1 MSPTGIHF
9 GCPPT
14 PVTTE
19 LWGKREG
26 EKTHWE
32 GEEKTNVFC
41 ILLPWLAQAYAW
53 NRCSV
58 NTWGMYVQMNEK
70 RELASRHLGREKKTR
85 ESWQIFPEYA
95 STTSLYLPL
104 HRLHSI
110 PFKPLSRYPDRVSH
124 FGFRAIKSLSCGHK
138 TFYCWS
144 QMLLKVYPDKNLPV
158 CVRFLLVLRS
168 SMVSDDRSTSQHP
181 FFISHM

>member
-1 MSPTGIHF
+1 MSPTGTNF
-9 GCPPT
+9 GYPST

-41 ILLPWLAQAYAW
+41 VLLPWLAQAYAW

-70 RELASRHLGREKKTR
+70 KELADRHLGREKKTW
-85 ESWQIFPEYA
+85 ELWQTFPDYA
-95 STTSLYLPL
+95 STTSLYLSSLPWPWIL
-104 HRLHSI
+104 ANPSSLL
-110 PFKPLSRYPDRVSH
+110 PFAQVTGITLQTSSRYPDRRLEVDQAPQ
-124 FGFRAIKSLSCGHK
+124 FVFRALESLSCGHK
-138 TFYCWS
+138 TF
-144 QMLLKVYPDKNLPV
+144 
-158 CVRFLLVLRS
+158 
-168 SMVSDDRSTSQHP
+168 
-181 FFISHM
+181 

>member
-19 LWGKREG
+19 LRGKREG

-41 ILLPWLAQAYAW
+41 ILLSWLAQAYAW

-70 RELASRHLGREKKTR
+70 RELASRHLGKEKKTW

-95 STTSLYLPL
+95 STTSISLCTGYIQYPSSLFQDIQTGLPAL
-104 HRLHSI
+104 GSEHLNLSAVGIRHSTAG
-110 PFKPLSRYPDRVSH
+110 LRCSSRYIQ
-124 FGFRAIKSLSCGHK
+124 IKPMCLCEITSCPEIKH
-138 TFYCWS
+138 S
-144 QMLLKVYPDKNLPV
+144 
-158 CVRFLLVLRS
+158 VRWWI
-168 SMVSDDRSTSQHP
+168 H
-181 FFISHM
+181 